1 MVIYPLKGT
10 ALQSREMLDAHPKPF
25 FFLFVFCDVFLSCA
39 PLGARLGVHTP
50 FVVSRWRDAPK
61 QRCDPHRSVDHLI
74 LTSDI
79 GWGPPKILLSK
90 KLPGS
95 DSRFRWLQ

>member
-50 FVVSRWRDAPK
+50 FVQWGAKELLGVS
-61 QRCDPHRSVDHLI
+61 QPHNASFCFV
-74 LTSDI
+74 
-79 GWGPPKILLSK
+79 
-90 KLPGS
+90 PGFS
-95 DSRFRWLQ
+95 T